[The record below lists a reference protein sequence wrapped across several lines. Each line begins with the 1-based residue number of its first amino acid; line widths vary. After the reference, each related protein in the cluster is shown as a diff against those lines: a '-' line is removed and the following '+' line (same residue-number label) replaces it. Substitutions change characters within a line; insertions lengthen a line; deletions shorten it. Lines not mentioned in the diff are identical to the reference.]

1 MVQRF
6 PLEDLYTFFAQRL
19 NTRFPRMAAELKWLA
34 PGMGVKRW
42 IILLIVGTTIV
53 GLGLAYILVNFYRE
67 LGFPDFAFYVTLQ
80 FIPRILRGFMFL
92 AIGIGCIALA
102 VVRLNQS
109 LLAAVGGESQAR
121 LVDVVYRAR
130 QKERGAKIVALG
142 GGTGL
147 STLLR
152 GLKEYTSN
160 ITAIVTVADDG
171 GSSGRIRRELGLP
184 PPGDIR
190 ACIAALADSESLIT
204 QLFQYRF
211 GEGEGLNGHSFGNLF
226 IAAMANITGSF
237 EQAVA
242 ESGRVLAVRGRI
254 LPSTLQDVM
263 LSADFHTIKDTPP
276 LRVHGESEIPKVRQ
290 PIARV
295 YLRPLSSRFDP
306 GSIRAYPEAVRAILE
321 ADVIL
326 TGPGSLYT
334 SILPNLLVPGIAE
347 ALRAARAPKIY
358 ICNVATQLGETEGY
372 SAADHMAA
380 LVDHVGTGVFDYML
394 VNDDLSHPLPVDWT
408 ISLIEPPAGPLPTCQ
423 VLRAR
428 VVEEGHPW
436 RHDSYKLARAIVTL
450 PIDRPNHNG
459 H

>member
-1 MVQRF
+1 
-6 PLEDLYTFFAQRL
+6 
-19 NTRFPRMAAELKWLA
+19 
-34 PGMGVKRW
+34 MGVKRW

-67 LGFPDFAFYVTLQ
+67 QGFPDVAFYLTLQ
-80 FIPRILRGFMFL
+80 FIPRIIRGFMFL
-92 AIGIGCIALA
+92 IIGILCIALGI
-102 VVRLNQS
+102 VRLNQS
-109 LLAAVGGESQAR
+109 LLAAVGGESQDR

-130 QKERGAKIVALG
+130 QKGRGAKIVAIG

-152 GLKEYTSN
+152 GLKAYTSN

-263 LSADFHTIKDTPP
+263 LSADFRATGNTPP
-276 LRVHGESEIPKVRQ
+276 HRVYGESEIPKVRQ

-295 YLRPLSSRFDP
+295 YLHPVSPYLDP

-326 TGPGSLYT
+326 VGPGSLYT
-334 SILPNLLVPGIAE
+334 SILPNLMVPGIAE
-347 ALRAARAPKIY
+347 AMRAARAPKIY

-372 SAADHMAA
+372 SAADHMNT
-380 LVDHVGTGVFDYML
+380 LVDHVGRGIFDYML
-394 VNDDLSHPLPVDWT
+394 VNDDLSHPLPADWT
-408 ISLIEPPAGPLPTCQ
+408 IGLIEPPAGQLPTCQ
-423 VLRAR
+423 VLHAG
-428 VVEEGHPW
+428 VVEEDHPW
-436 RHDSYKLARAIVTL
+436 RHDSDKLARAIITL
-450 PIDRPNHNG
+450 PLERPTRNG
-459 H
+459 S